1 MKFEHSSPLSTLCL
15 IGILAI
21 LSIFPLFLP
30 EYYIAIGIEIFIMA
44 LFALSF
50 NLLFGY
56 TGLLS
61 FGHAAFFGTGAYAC
75 ALTLKHVSS
84 SVFLGLLGGIILS
97 AIFALIIGFFCVRF
111 TRMYFVMLT
120 VAFGELVYNIGHK
133 WVSLTGGDDGLVGI
147 PISPL
152 RILFL
157 PPFNLLKISN
167 YYYFTFVCV
176 GVSIFIIWRIVNSHF
191 GYVLRAIH
199 ENSERVKFVGL
210 EVRRHQL
217 LSFTIS
223 GLFAGLAGALLTV
236 FEGMVSPASLYFT
249 VSAEPILMSILGGT
263 RFFFGPIVGAA
274 LFIIIKDGI
283 QTLTEFWMVWMGAIL
298 VMIVIFLPGG
308 VVGFLHSKFLI
319 SFSKN
324 RIR

>member
-1 MKFEHSSPLSTLCL
+1 MKFEHSSPLSTLSL
-15 IGILAI
+15 IGVLAI
-21 LSIFPLFLP
+21 LLIFPLFLP
-30 EYYIAIGIEIFIMA
+30 EYYIAIGIEIFVMA

-147 PISPL
+147 PIAPL

-157 PPFNLLKISN
+157 PPLNLVKISN

-176 GVSIFIIWRIVNSHF
+176 GISIFIIWRIVNSHF

-223 GLFAGLAGALLTV
+223 GLFAGLAGALLTI
-236 FEGMVSPASLYFT
+236 FEGMVSPASLYFNT
-249 VSAEPILMSILGGT
+249 SAEPILMSILGGT

-274 LFIIIKDGI
+274 LFIIIKDVI
-283 QTLTEFWMVWMGAIL
+283 QTLTEFWMIWMGSIL

-308 VVGFLHSKFLI
+308 VVGFLYSKFLI